1 MNLDY
6 QLCTVGP
13 QIACIFVQKYN
24 FISETYLAL
33 AMCMKYQVLDFE
45 DHFYG
50 STSIKLLSIKLLSQR
65 NPPNGT
71 FPKNTYPKAPTT
83 KRHPGQVNTL
93 AVTFLTYNDQRGS
106 DALLMCI

>member
-1 MNLDY
+1 MPEVSLRT
-6 QLCTVGP
+6 LGP
-13 QIACIFVQKYN
+13 YI
-24 FISETYLAL
+24 
-33 AMCMKYQVLDFE
+33 
-45 DHFYG
+45 G

-93 AVTFLTYNDQRGS
+93 AVTFLTYNDQKGS
-106 DALLMCI
+106 YLNTITDFSTAARDFA

>member
-1 MNLDY
+1 MNRPP
-6 QLCTVGP
+6 GR
-13 QIACIFVQKYN
+13 
-24 FISETYLAL
+24 
-33 AMCMKYQVLDFE
+33 
-45 DHFYG
+45 
-50 STSIKLLSIKLLSQR
+50 TSIKLLSIKLLSQR

-106 DALLMCI
+106 DALLTCI